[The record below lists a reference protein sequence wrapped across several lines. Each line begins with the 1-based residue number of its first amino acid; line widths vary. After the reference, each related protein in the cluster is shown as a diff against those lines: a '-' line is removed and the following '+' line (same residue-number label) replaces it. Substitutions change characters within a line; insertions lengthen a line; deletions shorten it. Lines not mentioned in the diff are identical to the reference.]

1 MAEHARTRI
10 PAPPSLKDA
19 EWLKRPETGRV
30 FAALAAPGV
39 ETRAVGGAVR
49 DTLLGLKV
57 TEIDLATTALP
68 EQVMTLARKAGLK
81 AVPTGIEHG
90 TVTVIADGVPFEV
103 TTLRRDVETFGR
115 HATIAFTEDWEED
128 ARRRDFT
135 INALYAGSDG
145 TVFDPLSGYADLVA
159 GRVRF
164 IGDAEA
170 RIKEDY
176 LRILRFFRFNAYYGK
191 GPLDPDGLQAAV
203 KLRGG
208 IDQLSA
214 ERVAAELRRLLV
226 APQAMRA
233 IEALFDYGL
242 LSGLLGSVPRLERLN
257 RVIAIEEALGL
268 VPDAMVRLAAL
279 AVFVAEDAE
288 RLAAR
293 LRLSNAEQAVLAL
306 GATEHAE
313 TGLPDEEAAKRELYR
328 LGAERLCRRCADRL
342 GRFRRGARR
351 SKLARGVRLAPTLAG
366 AILSAARLRHH
377 AARRSRRT
385 RDRRHA
391 AAARSGM
398 GGRRLRPVAR
408 GAARARGFAQPK
420 ITQARP
426 IRVAAKAR
434 TTGTSAISIKHVAA
448 ALGRPSRDRHCWSG
462 IRARWY
468 SWSASAGRPR

>member
-1 MAEHARTRI
+1 M
-10 PAPPSLKDA
+10 
-19 EWLKRPETGRV
+19 
-30 FAALAAPGV
+30 

-49 DTLLGLKV
+49 DTLLGLPV

-115 HATIAFTEDWEED
+115 HATIAFTENWEED

-135 INALYAGSDG
+135 LNALYAGSDG
-145 TVFDPLSGYADLVA
+145 TVFDPLSRLCRSGRGAGALHRRRRGAHQRRLSAHPALLPLQRLLRQGAARSGRACRRQSSCAADM
-159 GRVRF
+159 
-164 IGDAEA
+164 
-170 RIKEDY
+170 
-176 LRILRFFRFNAYYGK
+176 
-191 GPLDPDGLQAAV
+191 
-203 KLRGG
+203 
-208 IDQLSA
+208 DQLSA

-233 IEALFDYGL
+233 VEALFDYGL

-306 GATEHAE
+306 GAAEHAE
-313 TGLPDEEAAKRELYR
+313 TGLPDEEAAKRALYR
-328 LGAERLCRRCADRL
+328 LGASAFAADVLIAWADSGAAPDDRSWREAFGLPQRWQAPSFPLRGSDIMPLGDLEGPEIGAMLRRLEAEWVAGGFALSREEL
-342 GRFRRGARR
+342 
-351 SKLARGVRLAPTLAG
+351 LARAAS
-366 AILSAARLRHH
+366 LSRK
-377 AARRSRRT
+377 SPKQ
-385 RDRRHA
+385 DR
-391 AAARSGM
+391 
-398 GGRRLRPVAR
+398 
-408 GAARARGFAQPK
+408 
-420 ITQARP
+420 
-426 IRVAAKAR
+426 
-434 TTGTSAISIKHVAA
+434 
-448 ALGRPSRDRHCWSG
+448 
-462 IRARWY
+462 
-468 SWSASAGRPR
+468 

>member
-1 MAEHARTRI
+1 MTEQARMRL
-10 PAPPSLKDA
+10 PEPPSLKDA

-30 FAALAAPGV
+30 FAALAGPGV

-68 EQVMTLARKAGLK
+68 EQVMALARNAGLK

-90 TVTVIADGVPFEV
+90 TVTLIADGVPFEV
-103 TTLRRDVETFGR
+103 TTLRRDVKTFGR
-115 HATIAFTEDWEED
+115 HATIAFTEDWQED

-135 INALYAGSDG
+135 LNALYAGSDG
-145 TVFDPLSGYADLVA
+145 TVFDPLSGYADLIA

-191 GPLDPDGLQAAV
+191 GPLDPEGLQAAV

-208 IDQLSA
+208 MEQLSA

-226 APQAMRA
+226 APKAMRA
-233 IEALFDYGL
+233 VEALFDYGL
-242 LSGLLGSVPRLERLN
+242 LSGSIGGVPRLERLN
-257 RVIAIEEALGL
+257 RVIAAEDALGL

-306 GATEHAE
+306 GATDHAE
-313 TGLPDEEAAKRELYR
+313 SGLPDEAAAKRALY
-328 LGAERLCRRCADRL
+328 
-342 GRFRRGARR
+342 RRGANAFAAAVLIAWADGGVAPDDRR
-351 SKLARGVRLAPTLAG
+351 WREAFGLPKRWQAPAFPLRGSDIMPLGDLEGPEIGAMLRRLEAEWVAGGFTLSREELLAR
-366 AILSAARLRHH
+366 
-377 AARRSRRT
+377 
-385 RDRRHA
+385 
-391 AAARSGM
+391 
-398 GGRRLRPVAR
+398 
-408 GAARARGFAQPK
+408 
-420 ITQARP
+420 
-426 IRVAAKAR
+426 
-434 TTGTSAISIKHVAA
+434 AA
-448 ALGRPSRDRHCWSG
+448 ALSRKSPKQDR
-462 IRARWY
+462 
-468 SWSASAGRPR
+468 

>member
-30 FAALAAPGV
+30 FAALAAPRV

-68 EQVMTLARKAGLK
+68 EEVMTLARKAGLK

-115 HATIAFTEDWEED
+115 HATIAFTENWEED

-135 INALYAGSDG
+135 INAFYAGSDG

-191 GPLDPDGLQAAV
+191 GPLDPEGLQAAV

-208 IDQLSA
+208 MDQLSA

-233 IEALFDYGL
+233 TDALFDYGL

-257 RVIAIEEALGL
+257 RVIALEEALGL

-293 LRLSNAEQAVLAL
+293 LRLSNAEQAMLAL
-306 GATEHAE
+306 GAMDQAE
-313 TGLPDEEAAKRELYR
+313 TGLPDEEAAKRRLYR
-328 LGAERLCRRCADRL
+328 LGASAFAADVLIAWADSRAAPDAQSW
-342 GRFRRGARR
+342 RGAFGLPQRWQAP
-351 SKLARGVRLAPTLAG
+351 SFPLRGSDIMPLGDLEGPEIG
-366 AILSAARLRHH
+366 AML
-377 AARRSRRT
+377 
-385 RDRRHA
+385 
-391 AAARSGM
+391 
-398 GGRRLRPVAR
+398 RRLEAEWVA
-408 GAARARGFAQPK
+408 GGFALSPEELLTRAASLSRKSPK
-420 ITQARP
+420 Q
-426 IRVAAKAR
+426 
-434 TTGTSAISIKHVAA
+434 
-448 ALGRPSRDRHCWSG
+448 DR
-462 IRARWY
+462 
-468 SWSASAGRPR
+468 